1 MFISKLLPIFVG
13 ILESNRIMSLIKRPM
28 RIARTL
34 FISEWIAEE
43 GRKVSLP
50 RFLKDRIEG
59 IKSALFI
66 IFVMLESGRRWC

>member
-1 MFISKLLPIFVG
+1 
-13 ILESNRIMSLIKRPM
+13 M